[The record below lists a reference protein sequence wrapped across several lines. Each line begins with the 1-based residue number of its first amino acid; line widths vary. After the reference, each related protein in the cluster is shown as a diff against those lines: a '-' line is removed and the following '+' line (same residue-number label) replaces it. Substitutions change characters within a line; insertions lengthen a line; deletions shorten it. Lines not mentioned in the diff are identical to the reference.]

1 VEISQESAPIVLKL
15 TVTVEA
21 RTNTKVIESVPI
33 PAAFEPYTAPDLSFA
48 LPGIPR

>member
-21 RTNTKVIESVPI
+21 TANTKVIESVPI
-33 PAAFEPYTAPDLSFA
+33 PAASESHVTPDLSFT
-48 LPGIPR
+48 LPGIAR